1 MLDLY
6 NIIINDPVYITIAV
20 ILAIAV
26 VFSVVKK
33 LFKFAAILI
42 AICVLYIGYLY
53 YTGEEI
59 PKTADDLIENVSE
72 KAEDAVEGFVRDGR
86 VGHTHLSVPGH
97 DGRYGFGGSCFPKDI
112 QALINCA
119 NDLGV
124 DMNVLNGVW
133 KTNLEVRPE
142 KDWEQLKGRSIVDE

>member
-26 VFSVVKK
+26 VLSIVKK

-59 PKTADDLIENVSE
+59 PETSDDLIENVSE
-72 KAEDAVEGFVRDGR
+72 KAEDAVEGLLEKSED
-86 VGHTHLSVPGH
+86 LKKKAKKII
-97 DGRYGFGGSCFPKDI
+97 KD
-112 QALINCA
+112 
-119 NDLGV
+119 
-124 DMNVLNGVW
+124 
-133 KTNLEVRPE
+133 TTP
-142 KDWEQLKGRSIVDE
+142 

>member
-33 LFKFAAILI
+33 LFKFAAILV
-42 AICVLYIGYLY
+42 AICVLYVGYLY

-59 PKTADDLIENVSE
+59 PKTGDELMENMS
-72 KAEDAVEGFVRDGR
+72 KRAEDAVEGLQNKSEDIIKKADK
-86 VGHTHLSVPGH
+86 LI
-97 DGRYGFGGSCFPKDI
+97 KD
-112 QALINCA
+112 
-119 NDLGV
+119 
-124 DMNVLNGVW
+124 
-133 KTNLEVRPE
+133 KTP
-142 KDWEQLKGRSIVDE
+142 

>member
-26 VFSVVKK
+26 VFSVIKK

-42 AICVLYIGYLY
+42 AICILYIGYLY
-53 YTGEEI
+53 YTGQEI

-72 KAEDAVEGFVRDGR
+72 KTEGAVDGLREKSEDLKKKVKKVI
-86 VGHTHLSVPGH
+86 
-97 DGRYGFGGSCFPKDI
+97 KD
-112 QALINCA
+112 
-119 NDLGV
+119 
-124 DMNVLNGVW
+124 
-133 KTNLEVRPE
+133 KTP
-142 KDWEQLKGRSIVDE
+142 